1 MSIHR
6 SLKSK
11 GKLKRH
17 RSVLTRTERLE
28 ALKNEER
35 WQDGDSIYGLPKVK
49 VVRVKRKK
57 AIKKEEE
64 TPEAAAIAEGVPEG
78 AAPETAPE
86 ASEDASA
93 EKAAPKAKGKE
104 SGKKA

>member
-17 RSVLTRTERLE
+17 RSVLTRTERLD

-35 WQDGDSIYGLPKVK
+35 WKDGDSVYGLPKV
-49 VVRVKRKK
+49 RVIRAKRKK
-57 AIKKEEE
+57 AAKEEKAD
-64 TPEAAAIAEGVPEG
+64 EAALAGEGVAG
-78 AAPETAPE
+78 ETATGE
-86 ASEDASA
+86 VAAK
-93 EKAAPKAKGKE
+93 KAAPKAEGSTKE
-104 SGKKA
+104 A

>member
-17 RSVLTRTERLE
+17 RSVLTRTERLD

-35 WQDGDSIYGLPKVK
+35 WQDGDSVYGLPKV
-49 VVRVKRKK
+49 RVIRAKRKK
-57 AIKKEEE
+57 VAKEEE
-64 TPEAAAIAEGVPEG
+64 KLPEDAAVAEG
-78 AAPETAPE
+78 AAAEETAHE
-86 ASEDASA
+86 GAAQKAEESES
-93 EKAAPKAKGKE
+93 
-104 SGKKA
+104 

>member
-17 RSVLTRTERLE
+17 RSVLTRTERLD

-35 WQDGDSIYGLPKVK
+35 WQDGDSVYGLPKVR
-49 VVRVKRKK
+49 VIRVKRKK
-57 AIKKEEE
+57 AVKEEKVDE
-64 TPEAAAIAEGVPEG
+64 AALVGEGIVGEAAAGEAAVGEADAGEAAG
-78 AAPETAPE
+78 A
-86 ASEDASA
+86 
-93 EKAAPKAKGKE
+93 KAAPKKGKE
-104 SGKKA
+104 A

>member
-17 RSVLTRTERLE
+17 RSVLTRTERLD

-35 WQDGDSIYGLPKVK
+35 WQDGDSVYGLPKV
-49 VVRVKRKK
+49 RVIRAKRKK
-57 AIKKEEE
+57 VAKEEE
-64 TPEAAAIAEGVPEG
+64 KLPEGVAIAEGAAAEGAAPEG
-78 AAPETAPE
+78 AAPKEEGQET
-86 ASEDASA
+86 
-93 EKAAPKAKGKE
+93 

>member
-17 RSVLTRTERLE
+17 RSVLTRTERLD

-35 WQDGDSIYGLPKVK
+35 WQDGDSVYGLPKVR
-49 VVRVKRKK
+49 VIRVKRKK
-57 AIKKEEE
+57 AAKEEE
-64 TPEAAAIAEGVPEG
+64 KLPEGAVIAEGSATEGAAPEG
-78 AAPETAPE
+78 AAPKEEGQET
-86 ASEDASA
+86 
-93 EKAAPKAKGKE
+93 

>member
-17 RSVLTRTERLE
+17 RSVLTRTERLD
-28 ALKNEER
+28 ALKDEER
-35 WQDGDSIYGLPKVK
+35 WQDGDSVYGLPKVR
-49 VVRVKRKK
+49 VIRVKRKK
-57 AIKKEEE
+57 AVKEEE
-64 TPEAAAIAEGVPEG
+64 KLPEGVAITEEAAAEGAAPEG
-78 AAPETAPE
+78 AAPKEKGQET
-86 ASEDASA
+86 
-93 EKAAPKAKGKE
+93 